1 MSSIL
6 LKYFHCA
13 QLGSRAMP
21 MDSRYIIGSVKESVL
36 VNTLGHA
43 AGVLIFGIFLV
54 LLIQDRAARRL
65 RGGAKPMLAAALA
78 LVWNLAS
85 LLVLGFGARIGS
97 DTIAF
102 SVLSLLPA
110 VLFDLCLAGRH
121 RRLVLA
127 GYGLS
132 SVAIALHVAEL
143 FKQDPRY
150 HRWGLTLMTI
160 GFVALTCLAAGAVWR
175 DANQRDANRR
185 AATSRLIS
193 TMSLFL
199 LAISFVHFGGAHA
212 QQVWSR
218 ELAFHHAAIPLALLV
233 LLQDYRFV
241 LLDAFLRF
249 LANVFLAA
257 LFVSGAAAAWKL
269 GRLHG
274 TPAPFDQA
282 LFLAGACLLLI
293 AFALLRTRVQALLTR
308 LLFRRKDVEALLRD
322 LKQVV
327 REEQGYIESAAARL
341 GEFVGAQASVNDPRQ
356 HDLADL
362 DQLELRRP
370 MLTSEFSRLR
380 AALETHGIEV
390 VLPIRLPSRGTRY
403 ILLGRRSGGRRY
415 LSEDLAALSRA
426 VSVILEQIELYRES
440 EMRRLAAQAELR
452 ALQSQIHPHFLFNA
466 LNALYGIIPRE
477 AKGARETVLN
487 LADIFRYFLETRK
500 TYLPLKQELNIVR
513 AYLEIE
519 RLRLGPKLRIEIDV
533 PEDAVTTPIPVLS
546 IQPLVENAV
555 KHGIAPRPEGGLVRI
570 EARHNASGDLEICVS
585 DTGGGFA
592 QPGDGGIG
600 LENVARRLELCY
612 GAEARLDI
620 QSGAEGTAVSFSIPA
635 SSITPFETMGA
646 AV

>member
-1 MSSIL
+1 V
-6 LKYFHCA
+6 
-13 QLGSRAMP
+13 R
-21 MDSRYIIGSVKESVL
+21 ESLL

-43 AGVLIFGIFLV
+43 AGVLIFGIFLY

-65 RGGAKPMLAAALA
+65 RGSAKSMLAAALA

-85 LLVLGFGARIGS
+85 LLVLGFGARTGT
-97 DTIAF
+97 DTVAF

-121 RRLVLA
+121 RLLVRA

-132 SVAIALHVAEL
+132 VVAIVLHFAEL
-143 FKQDPRY
+143 IGQDARY
-150 HRWGLTLMTI
+150 HRWGLNLITI
-160 GFVALTCLAAGAVWR
+160 GFVALTCIAAGAVWR
-175 DANQRDANRR
+175 DANRR
-185 AATSRLIS
+185 AAASRLVG

-212 QQVWSR
+212 QQVWSQ

-249 LANVFLAA
+249 LANVLLAA
-257 LFVSGAAAAWKL
+257 VFVFGAAEAW
-269 GRLHG
+269 RLELLRG

-282 LFLAGACLLLI
+282 LLLTGACLLLI
-293 AFALLRTRVQALLTR
+293 VFALLRARVQTLLTH
-308 LLFRRKDVEALLRD
+308 LLFRRKDVEALLRT

-327 REEQGYIESAAARL
+327 REERSYIESAAGQL
-341 GEFVGAQASVNDPRQ
+341 GEFVGAQAS
-356 HDLADL
+356 L
-362 DQLELRRP
+362 DAPAGLDKLELRRP
-370 MLTSEFSRLR
+370 MLVSEFSRPR
-380 AALETHGIEV
+380 AELEARGIEV

-403 ILLGRRSGGRRY
+403 VLLGRRSGGRRY
-415 LSEDLAALSRA
+415 LSEDLAALGRA
-426 VSVILEQIELYRES
+426 ASVIVEQIDLYRES

-500 TYLPLKQELNIVR
+500 THLPLEQELSIVK

-533 PEDAVTTPIPVLS
+533 APEALTTPIPVLS

-555 KHGIAPRPEGGLVRI
+555 KHGIAPRQDGGLVRI
-570 EARHNASGDLEICVS
+570 EAHPTASGALEIRVR
-585 DTGGGFA
+585 DTGAGFA
-592 QPGDGGIG
+592 KPGAGGIG

-612 GAEARLDI
+612 GVEARLDI
-620 QSGAEGTAVSFSIPA
+620 QSNAEGTDVSFVIPA
-635 SSITPFETMGA
+635 TAVPPLQTVGA
-646 AV
+646 AVIS